1 VRTMA
6 VDALRMV
13 GARTAQGRLVEYLAY
28 EWSRMETPFDRIVLM
43 APRPVELPS
52 LGSNTEVQLEV
63 FGGRLPFVV
72 WEQVALPRRARSA
85 SLLFCPTYIGP
96 LRARPP
102 VVVANHGIYER
113 TPDEFTKLQRL
124 RSTTLH
130 RLSARRADR
139 VIANSRNT
147 RMDVAEFF
155 RLDEEAIDVVYPA
168 ANQTF
173 FAPMS
178 PETIA
183 EAARRVLGSSDP
195 YFIFV
200 GKLSRRRHV
209 PELIEAFARLR
220 TQDAPS
226 HRLLVVGP
234 DTTGTDVAAVA
245 RANRV
250 ADEVVYLPHLDQQ
263 TLAALYAGADAFVL
277 PTTYEGIS
285 YTMFEAMASGT
296 AVLTVDHPTL
306 AEGAG
311 DTALAVASPSA
322 DDLYHGLRRLVTD
335 RAYRD
340 ELARR
345 GRDRAATFSWER
357 NARETV
363 EILDR
368 IALPL
373 DREAA

>member
-1 VRTMA
+1 MA

-13 GARTAQGRLVEYLAY
+13 GARTAGGRLVEYLAY
-28 EWSRMETPFDRIVLM
+28 EWSRMEIPFDRIVLM
-43 APRPVELPS
+43 APRDIELPS
-52 LGSNTEVQLEV
+52 LGSATEIQLDI
-63 FGGRLPFVV
+63 FGGRLPFVL
-72 WEQVALPRRARSA
+72 WEQIALPRRAREA
-85 SLLFCPTYIGP
+85 ALLFCPTYIGP
-96 LRARPP
+96 LRSGPP

-113 TPDEFTKLQRL
+113 MPDEFSKLQRL

-147 RMDVAEFF
+147 RSDLVEYFH
-155 RLDEEAIDVVYPA
+155 LNENAIDVVYPA
-168 ANQTF
+168 ANHAF
-173 FAPMS
+173 FAEKS
-178 PETIA
+178 S
-183 EAARRVLGSSDP
+183 AAVADAATRVLGSADP

-209 PELIEAFARLR
+209 PELIDAFARLR
-220 TQDAPS
+220 ENGAPR

-234 DTTGTDVAAVA
+234 DTSGVDVPAVA
-245 RANRV
+245 QARGV
-250 ADEVVYLPHLDQQ
+250 ADSVVYLPHLDQE
-263 TLAALYAGADAFVL
+263 TLALLYAGARAFVL

-285 YTMFEAMASGT
+285 WTMFEAMASGT

-311 DTALAVASPSA
+311 DTALVVASPSA
-322 DDLYHGLRRLVTD
+322 EDLYGGLRRLATD
-335 RAYRD
+335 DAFRAD
-340 ELARR
+340 LAER
-345 GRDRAATFSWER
+345 GRNRAAEFSWTR

-368 IALPL
+368 IALPA
-373 DREAA
+373 DRGQV